1 MRRHPVLGPAEMGR
15 VVRDPRLRRAQESRT
30 PDSTWR
36 SQGRCL
42 ELDPELFFPAPAD
55 DPTPAVRVC
64 LGCSVA
70 GPCLASAL
78 DGGELDGVWG
88 GTTPQERRVMRQVW
102 RPASA
107 AGTRTG

>member
-1 MRRHPVLGPAEMGR
+1 M
-15 VVRDPRLRRAQESRT
+15 
-30 PDSTWR
+30 
-36 SQGRCL
+36 
-42 ELDPELFFPAPAD
+42 
-55 DPTPAVRVC
+55 RVC